1 MIDFRY
7 HLVSIIAVF
16 LALAVGIVLG
26 AGPLD
31 QPIDVA
37 VRDRAAG
44 LAKDKEALRSQNEEL
59 TARVAFD
66 ESLIG
71 EASPALIGGRL
82 AGVDVVIVALPG
94 VTTDL
99 VNSTHDTIETAG
111 GTVPGSV
118 SLTSDWTD
126 PTRSTAL
133 STTLDALVPGQ
144 DRLTGN
150 DGKDLG
156 ARAAAA
162 LTDAVIT
169 PQPPA
174 EGKPAAA
181 AERLLKGLRD
191 ASFLRI
197 RDKPWQGASLAI
209 VLAPPPPS
217 DLATR
222 KPDQIAKDDA
232 ARSALLQVPRRMST
246 AALGLVVAGQ
256 RGSAAA
262 GGVVAA
268 VRTGEQ
274 RTSVSTVDDLGTSA
288 GRVALVLAVLAE
300 REDETGHYG
309 DGPNSDAP
317 LPSIAGITS
326 P

>member
-44 LAKDKEALRSQNEEL
+44 LAKDKEALRSQNTEL

-66 ESLIG
+66 DSLIN
-71 EASPALIGGRL
+71 EAAPALTSGRL
-82 AGVDVVIVALPG
+82 TGTDVVVVALPG
-94 VTTDL
+94 VTGDL
-99 VNSTHDTIETAG
+99 VTGTHDALETAG
-111 GTVPGSV
+111 ATVPGMV

-133 STTLDALVPGQ
+133 AATLDAVAPKQAQLP
-144 DRLTGN
+144 GN
-150 DGKDLG
+150 DGKDVA

-162 LTDAVIT
+162 LAAAVIT
-169 PQPPA
+169 PEPPA
-174 EGKPAAA
+174 DGKSATA

-191 ASFLRI
+191 ASFLRL
-197 RDKPWQGASLAI
+197 RDKPWQGASIAI
-209 VLAPPPPS
+209 VLAPPPPA
-217 DLATR
+217 DEATR
-222 KPDQIAKDDA
+222 KPDQVAKDDA
-232 ARSALLQVPRRMST
+232 ARAALLQVPRRMSGD
-246 AALGLVVAGQ
+246 ALGLVVAGP

-274 RTSVSTVDDLGTSA
+274 RTSVSTVDDLGTPA
-288 GRVALVLAVLAE
+288 GRVAIVLAVLAE

-309 DGPNSDAP
+309 DGPNADSP
-317 LPSIAGITS
+317 LPSIAGVTA